1 MSKKIYDSLV
11 GIGLSSSSKEV
22 PLFTDEPKFYNYFTV
37 PNERA
42 SKRYNVDNVYGQGFD
57 SNKNISKIKSVGEV
71 LERLCLSNHRKDF
84 IINSFQENGKS
95 IRPSLFFCYSQE
107 QVSNLDKRKK
117 ELDTGEYRWIEARKI
132 PEGQMVYVPAQMV
145 FLSRAF
151 GDEYALRKEQ
161 ISTGAA
167 LGKVGEN
174 RAFKTGFLE
183 SVERDAIMSFYLKKI
198 EGRKMFDFPKEIDE
212 LLNYL
217 KRYQLETHVFDVTT
231 DLKIPSILALTL
243 DYTGLG
249 EAVNVGSSSDL
260 NYKKAIKKAITESI
274 QCRRIG
280 RLSKDFLQADSIGE
294 SNINSLEDRLI
305 YWRDLNRIENV
316 KHLINERP
324 QISYRT
330 ITKKQISLSQAINNV
345 SSRNFN
351 ILTVDITLPE
361 IKKQGFETLK
371 VVVPEF
377 HPLYLDE
384 RAKALY
390 SIHHGEIKNDST
402 LKPHPVT

>member
-1 MSKKIYDSLV
+1 MAVETYNSLV
-11 GIGLSSSSKEV
+11 KIGLSSPPKEV

-37 PNERA
+37 PNESANR
-42 SKRYNVDNVYGQGFD
+42 KYNTQNIYGQGFD
-57 SNKNISKIKSVGEV
+57 TKKTISKIKSVGEV
-71 LERLCLSNHRKDF
+71 LERLCLSNHQKDF
-84 IINSFQENGKS
+84 LRSVFKEEENF
-95 IRPSLFFCYSQE
+95 IRPSLFFCYSKE
-107 QVSNLDKRKK
+107 QISDLDINKK
-117 ELDTGEYRWIEARKI
+117 ELDKGEYQWIKVKKI
-132 PEGQMVYVPAQMV
+132 PEKKDVYIPAQMV

-151 GDEYALRKEQ
+151 GDEYGLRKEQ

-167 LGKVGEN
+167 LGKIGEE

-183 SVERDAIMSFYLKKI
+183 SVERDAIMAFYLKKTK
-198 EGRKMFDFPKEIDE
+198 GRKMFNFSKEINE

-231 DLKIPSILALTL
+231 DLEIPSILALTL

-260 NYKKAIKKAITESI
+260 SYKKAINKAITESI

-280 RLSKDFLQADSIGE
+280 RLSKEFLQADSIDE
-294 SNINSLEDRLI
+294 SKIHSLEDRLI

-316 KHLINERP
+316 QHLIEENP
-324 QISYRT
+324 QISYQAL
-330 ITKKQISLSQAINNV
+330 TKKQISLSQAVNNV

-351 ILTVDITLPE
+351 ILVADITLPE
-361 IKKQGFETLK
+361 IRDQGFETLK
-371 VVVPEF
+371 VIVPEF

-384 RAKALY
+384 RAKALF
-390 SIHHGEIKNDST
+390 SIHHGEIKDDPT